1 MACIGGQLQER
12 AAGLVADAQYNNA
25 HMQAFE
31 HPNLLEVHDGV
42 VAIGVRLRPLEEISL
57 CIKLST
63 RLKLY
68 LVAL

>member
-1 MACIGGQLQER
+1 
-12 AAGLVADAQYNNA
+12 
-25 HMQAFE
+25 MQAFE

-42 VAIGVRLRPLEEISL
+42 VAIGERLRPLEEISL